1 MKANV
6 LIIEDIR
13 EMAEL
18 VALYLE
24 KEGIE
29 TLICDTGESA
39 IEAMKTEHYDL
50 LLLDINLPGM
60 DGFEF
65 LQVLRRTSMIPVIIV
80 SARESDEDII
90 MGLGIGADEFVT
102 KPFSPKVLA
111 ARVRAQLRRAG
122 DLSVPSKNLIRF
134 GPYQLDTAGY
144 ILRKDS
150 GKIALSSKE
159 FEVLY
164 YLISEAGR
172 ALTPD
177 KIYGTVWKNQFGDL
191 TVVAVYIQRLR
202 KKIEVDPANPFY
214 IQTIHGMGYRFNPD
228 AIGAQEE
235 RAI

>member
-1 MKANV
+1 MKAKV

-13 EMAEL
+13 EMADL

-29 TLICDTGESA
+29 TSVCESGEA
-39 IEAMKTEHYDL
+39 AFELLKTSRFDL

-65 LQVLRRTSMIPVIIV
+65 LQAFRKASSIPIIIV

-122 DLSVPSKNLIRF
+122 DSAIASRHLIRF
-134 GPYQLDTAGY
+134 GSFTLDVAGY
-144 ILRKDS
+144 VLKRDEKRIS
-150 GKIALSSKE
+150 LSSKE
-159 FEVLY
+159 FEVLHF
-164 YLISEAGR
+164 LVSEAGN
-172 ALTPD
+172 ALTPER
-177 KIYGTVWKNQFGDL
+177 IYGNVWKNRYGDL

-202 KKIEVDPANPFY
+202 KKIEDDPANPYY
-214 IQTIHGMGYRFNPD
+214 IQTIHGMGYRFNPE
-228 AIGAQEE
+228 ALSQGMG